1 MAEGTS
7 TLRNK
12 RTLPSPYSEWA
23 DKEGVPVIGGLM
35 VQNIRGEL
43 PLAMWPRKGVKGAFI
58 RLLGGE
64 GSMDAYVTEIPPAGN
79 TRPEKYMIEEEVV
92 VLSGRGAT
100 SVWLEGGAK
109 QTFEWQEGSIFS
121 PPLNS
126 WRQHF
131 NGTPD
136 RPVRLL
142 TVSNAPVVFN
152 LFRSPHFIFNCDHVF
167 KERFNG
173 EEDYFSGKG
182 EALPNIIW
190 RSNFVPNIMDF
201 ALQGYSWR
209 GAGGSGIMFEMANN
223 TIQSHIAQF
232 PVGTYKKAHRHGP
245 GAHIL
250 ILTGKGY
257 SLMWREGEPKE
268 KLDWEPGSLFAPPDM
283 WFHQHFNSGTE
294 PARYFAIHYGYWRIL
309 TEDLGPE
316 SLHVELGNEIA
327 YEAEDDDVL
336 GIFRTELA
344 KSGAE
349 PKPLQEWRK

>member
-7 TLRNK
+7 SLRQK
-12 RTLPSPYSEWA
+12 RILPSPYSEWA
-23 DKEGVPVIGGLM
+23 DKEGVPIIGGLM
-35 VQNIRGEL
+35 VQNIRGDL
-43 PLAMWPRKGVKGAFI
+43 PMKMWPRKGVKGAFV

-64 GSMDAYVTEIPPAGN
+64 GSMDAYIIEIPPTGQ
-79 TRPEKYMIEEEVV
+79 TLPERYMFEEEVV

-100 SVWLEGGAK
+100 SVWVEGGKK

-136 RPVRLL
+136 QPVRLL
-142 TVSNAPVVFN
+142 VVSNAPVVFN
-152 LFRSPHFIFNCDHVF
+152 LFRSTHFIFNCDHVF
-167 KERFNG
+167 KDRFNS

-190 RSNFVPNIMDF
+190 RSNFVPDIMDF

-250 ILTGKGY
+250 ILSGKGY
-257 SLMWREGEPKE
+257 SLMWKEGEPKE
-268 KLDWEPGSLFAPPDM
+268 KLDWQPGSLFAPPDM
-283 WFHQHFNSGTE
+283 WFHQHFNSGAE

-316 SLHVELGNEIA
+316 SMHTELGNEIA
-327 YEAEDDDVL
+327 YEGEDDDVL
-336 GIFRTELA
+336 DIFRSELA
-344 KSGAE
+344 KSGTQ
-349 PKPLQEWRK
+349 PKPLPEWRK